1 MTSITQAME
10 AVLQNDGITGDGQKK
25 LGLPIIPGNHNDL
38 NIISPETLAGLIGGK
53 YSESIG
59 SYRIIDCRY
68 PYEFDGG
75 HIQVTRHG
83 PLHVKENSEIIYY
96 DQ

>member
-1 MTSITQAME
+1 ME

-38 NIISPETLAGLIGGK
+38 NSISPETLADLIGGK
-53 YSESIG
+53 YSDTIG

-75 HIQVTRHG
+75 HIQVISHQSY
-83 PLHVKENSEIIYY
+83 HDKDNSEIIRYIMINVSI
-96 DQ
+96 

>member
-38 NIISPETLAGLIGGK
+38 NIISPETLADLIGGK

-83 PLHVKENSEIIYY
+83 PLHVKENLEIIYY